1 MLSVF
6 KNMNTMGGY
15 VYCNKVPSM
24 KESHDWQLGGGRG
37 RQRREDIEK
46 EAVLADGLG
55 AEEVGS
61 G

>member
-1 MLSVF
+1 
-6 KNMNTMGGY
+6 MGGY
-15 VYCNKVPSM
+15 AYCNKVPSM